1 MGISGKSS
9 RTQSFALGFIS
20 CFVLSNVYLMHHGS
34 EYFMINTN
42 GSDSD
47 MLKIYEAYA
56 PSALEYA
63 IDNDSLLPRHGEVYV
78 PSSLEQYFIENLD
91 NLGYDSVDDPV
102 TCNIYKDPNITTPS
116 IHAQLTEYSGFLD
129 SYENATKNFKP
140 IPDLLKEIQTSNNY
154 DVCKTARLDPNIDD
168 IRAFFPGDNLCSTQ
182 SGFIEP
188 LLPPMRHHGICTDVQ
203 AHLYDMNYLVH
214 DFEAMCRTLKPT
226 SKRILID
233 MGASLLFHAKAGDKA
248 PVQPVVN
255 LINLYKKFGFH
266 FDHIYGFEVTPF
278 EPEEVYKKLI
288 TKEYMTSYHWI
299 NVGVTKNRTGKLNP
313 LHSIVKQ
320 FSEDDLIIV
329 KLDIDTASI
338 EVPLARQL
346 LEDKDDVYHKL
357 IDQFYFEH
365 HVHQEELAPYWK
377 LSMEGTIK
385 DSFELFHGLRKKG
398 IPAHF
403 WP

>member
-1 MGISGKSS
+1 
-9 RTQSFALGFIS
+9 
-20 CFVLSNVYLMHHGS
+20 MHHGS
-34 EYFMINTN
+34 EYLMINTYE
-42 GSDSD
+42 SDSV
-47 MLKIYEAYA
+47 MSKVYETYA
-56 PSALEYA
+56 RSALEYS
-63 IDNDSLLPRHGEVYV
+63 NDDDSHLPSHGEVYV
-78 PSSLEQYFIENLD
+78 PSSLEQYFIKNLD
-91 NLGYDSVDDPV
+91 NLGYDSVDDPD

-116 IHAQLTEYSGFLD
+116 IHAQLIEYSGFLD
-129 SYENATKNFKP
+129 TYENATKNFEP
-140 IPDLLKEIQTSNNY
+140 IPDLLKEIQTSNSH

-168 IRAFFPGDNLCSTQ
+168 IRAFFPGNNLCSTQ

-188 LLPPMRHHGICTDVQ
+188 LLPPMRHHGICTNVR
-203 AHLYDMNYLVH
+203 AHLFDMNYLVH
-214 DFEAMCRTLKPT
+214 DFEAMCRKLKPT

-233 MGASLLFHAKAGDKA
+233 MGASLLFHAAGDVA

-278 EPEEVYKKLI
+278 EAEKVYKKLL
-288 TKEYMTSYHWI
+288 TKEYMASYHWI
-299 NVGVTKNRTGKLNP
+299 NVGVTKNKKGKLNP

-320 FSEDDLIIV
+320 YSEDDLIIV

-338 EVPLARQL
+338 EVSLAHQL
-346 LEDKDDVYHKL
+346 LQDKDNVYHKL

-365 HVHQEELAPYWK
+365 HVHQKELAPFWK

-385 DSFELFHGLRKKG
+385 DSFKLFHGLRKKG
-398 IPAHF
+398 IPTHF